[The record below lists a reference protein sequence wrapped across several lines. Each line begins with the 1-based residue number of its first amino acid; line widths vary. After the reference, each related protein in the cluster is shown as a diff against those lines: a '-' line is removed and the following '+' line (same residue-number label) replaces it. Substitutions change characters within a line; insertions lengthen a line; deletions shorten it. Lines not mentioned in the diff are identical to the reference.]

1 MMMMVRHGTLDE
13 QTDPQEQQLAVTQ
26 IRTQAQGETQARL
39 RILAQTAPEPE
50 PEPQLPGQLSL
61 SLVAPVPTP
70 QQRALE
76 RGLCQLGAA
85 ELDLRRRAA
94 AWLLSTAN
102 ESAQNQQALRRSTA
116 LVDVSAELVALA
128 PKLPLEERRARVRWR
143 VGEARA
149 RIQHRERAEM
159 RVHLLQDATVRVL
172 QRERDEAERA
182 MLEAEERVLPAQIE
196 AERCAHEY
204 GALERSTLS
213 LGEQG
218 AKLLRST
225 RALEDGETAVWQHH
239 QQTVADMRQAVR
251 AAEQRAAEAER
262 ELEIAEIG
270 QREAIQACVL
280 AERKEQQD
288 KEAAIQAEERKYG
301 ATFTQERSDATEG
314 LRLAIIEAEESK
326 EAYDDS
332 KATIVGKVC
341 ACVRACVFVC
351 VRLTLC
357 NSV

>member
-1 MMMMVRHGTLDE
+1 MGRLVLPPITHDE
-13 QTDPQEQQLAVTQ
+13 QRDTQEQQPGVMQTQ
-26 IRTQAQGETQARL
+26 TQTRRETQGQL
-39 RILAQTAPEPE
+39 QILPQPEPE
-50 PEPQLPGQLSL
+50 PEPHLPGQLSL
-61 SLVAPVPTP
+61 SLAAPAPTP

-85 ELDLRRRAA
+85 ELDIRRRAA
-94 AWLLSTAN
+94 TWLLSTAN

-116 LVDVSAELVALA
+116 LVNVSSELVALA
-128 PKLPLEERRARVRWR
+128 PTLPLEERRARVRWR

-159 RVHLLQDATVRVL
+159 RVHLLQDATIRVL

-182 MLEAEERVLPAQIE
+182 MLEAEERVLPARIE
-196 AERCAHEY
+196 ADRCAHEY

-213 LGEQG
+213 LGERG
-218 AKLLRST
+218 AKLLRNT
-225 RALEDGETAVWQHH
+225 RALEDGETAVWEHH

-251 AAEQRAAEAER
+251 ESEERAAEAGR

-288 KEAAIQAEERKYG
+288 KALAVQAEERKYG

-314 LRLAIIEAEESK
+314 LRLAIIEAEESQ

-341 ACVRACVFVC
+341 VRARARVCACACACVWLCV
-351 VRLTLC
+351 
-357 NSV
+357 